1 MIKWIFIKDLP
12 KIKIRNLL
20 MKGRN
25 MLRGGDAIVKM
36 QVNIKFVNFSNRRE
50 NLADIDSLNDRGKVD
65 EKTWWII

>member
-1 MIKWIFIKDLP
+1 MP

>member
-1 MIKWIFIKDLP
+1 
-12 KIKIRNLL
+12 